1 MLQLV
6 TIVLIIAL
14 GQSFAQGYFVITI
27 EGKSQSNVFLNKT
40 DSLKN
45 SAHKLLLL
53 DEGKDQSGY
62 TLPNQLAHEHPEL
75 LFYFDRIAIP
85 EVVIRSSAQIETQN
99 FSIDN
104 MLYANLR
111 IARLIDEYEG
121 LKKRSQAVLEGLDVP
136 YLNQY
141 IDWDKVIGDKSK
153 NINDNLNRLL
163 SQTNISSGAGIS
175 ARGGTNLK
183 RDSPSLQFRQFVNKK
198 PSFNQ
203 PFPVT
208 NYQANKATNKT
219 IPRDIDSEKDQ
230 PNDNDQ
236 VEGPRRIRYGANKS
250 EKLPWPFP
258 LLFSIFE
265 YLLRNKMEALIYF
278 LMLTWAIHFAIKLF
292 KQS

>member
-40 DSLKN
+40 DSLENK
-45 SAHKLLLL
+45 AHKLLLL
-53 DEGKDQSGY
+53 DEGKNQSGY
-62 TLPNQLAHEHPEL
+62 TLPNQLAHEHPDL
-75 LFYFDRIAIP
+75 LFYFDKIAIP
-85 EVVIRSSAQIETQN
+85 EVVIRSSAQVKTQDLSIE
-99 FSIDN
+99 S

-111 IARLIDEYEG
+111 IVRLIDEYKGIKE
-121 LKKRSQAVLEGLDVP
+121 RSEAVLEGLDVP

-141 IDWDKVIGDKSK
+141 IDWEKVIGDKSE

-163 SQTNISSGAGIS
+163 SQTNISSGTVIS
-175 ARGGTNLK
+175 LQGGTNRK
-183 RDSPSLQFRQFVNKK
+183 RDSPSLQFRQLVQNK
-198 PSFNQ
+198 PSFNK
-203 PFPVT
+203 PFPT
-208 NYQANKATNKT
+208 TYRPSKATNKGNPKSINAT
-219 IPRDIDSEKDQ
+219 
-230 PNDNDQ
+230 NDQ
-236 VEGPRRIRYGANKS
+236 SNDDVQVERPQRIQYGSNKN
-250 EKLPWPFP
+250 ERLPWPIP